1 MSAVV
6 KVERDPMDEDG
17 IVSLGES
24 GPELQRRVMEILAD
38 REDGDLVLPLLEI
51 VLQRPRE
58 ELVRNIELLEQ
69 GGYVTSGREERGRQS
84 RTIMHLA
91 LTERG
96 VELLH
101 QDVEDRAPE
110 GPHA

>member
-1 MSAVV
+1 
-6 KVERDPMDEDG
+6 MDEDG
-17 IVSLGES
+17 RVTDRDS
-24 GPELQRRVMEILAD
+24 GSDLQRRLIEILAD

-58 ELVRNIELLEQ
+58 ELMKNIELLEQ
-69 GGYVTSGREERGRQS
+69 GGFVTAGHDEGS
-84 RTIMHLA
+84 RHYRTTMHLA

-101 QDVEDRAPE
+101 QDVEERAPTAPE
-110 GPHA
+110 A

>member
-1 MSAVV
+1 
-6 KVERDPMDEDG
+6 MDEDG
-17 IVSLGES
+17 IVSRGES

-58 ELVRNIELLEQ
+58 ELVRNIEMLEQ

-84 RTIMHLA
+84 RMIMHLA

-101 QDVEDRAPE
+101 QDVEERAPA